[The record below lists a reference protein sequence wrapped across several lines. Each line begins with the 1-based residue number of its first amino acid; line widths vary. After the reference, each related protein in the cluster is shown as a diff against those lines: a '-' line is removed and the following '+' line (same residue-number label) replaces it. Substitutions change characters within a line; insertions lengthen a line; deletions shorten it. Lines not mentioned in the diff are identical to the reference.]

1 MKSQLSFASST
12 ASLVDS
18 QRRFVAHVDPH
29 HRSHPAPPR
38 RFLVPHLTSMT
49 FSGVQWPGTTNRQRC
64 DTARHT
70 ACLTV
75 AA

>member
-29 HRSHPAPPR
+29 HRSHPAPWIRTTAPTP
-38 RFLVPHLTSMT
+38 PHRADFSCPTS
-49 FSGVQWPGTTNRQRC
+49 
-64 DTARHT
+64 H
-70 ACLTV
+70 L
-75 AA
+75 